1 VVAGEVDERVIWPVT
16 CSLAAFTRSKGF
28 TEMTDLSLGLRGFCH
43 IDLMI
48 IE

>member
-1 VVAGEVDERVIWPVT
+1 MVAGEVDERVIWPVT

-28 TEMTDLSLGLRGFCH
+28 AGMTDLSLGLRGFCH